1 MFFYIGSHMLN
12 VFFFT
17 AIVFLTPAQAYLD
30 PGTGSMLLSTL
41 IALIATLIY
50 STKSFIF
57 KIKSFIARL
66 FGKKIKKI
74 QSNDIVFY
82 NEGEQYFTTF
92 YPVLKEL
99 VARGIKFTYLYS
111 EENDSVVKQ
120 LQDIDA
126 HYIGTGNKAFFFLN
140 TLEAKMCVM
149 TTPSLDVLQIKRSKG
164 VKHYCHIAHSTGG
177 CIGYEV
183 FGTDYFDSVLI
194 PNKYDKEFI
203 EKLEVKRNLS
213 QKNIRII
220 GTPYLDYFLEEIQT
234 LNVIKTDRIS
244 VLIAPTWGDN
254 GLLSKYGSALLGAL
268 LSNEDYD
275 VIVRPHPQ
283 SIRYEQ
289 EMINGLKDRFKENKN
304 LRWDESNDGL
314 FSMSKASIMISD
326 FSGIILDFIFL
337 FSKPVISI
345 PGVIDLRGK
354 DYISIDD
361 TPWYIDFYY
370 KNTTIFQE
378 DEILNINRTVEKL
391 ITKKYT
397 NTGEKYEK
405 YNPYFGTASVRVT
418 DCIEDI
424 LNHIKNGER

>member
-1 MFFYIGSHMLN
+1 MLN

-99 VARGIKFTYLYS
+99 LARGIKFTYLYS
-111 EENDSVVKQ
+111 EENDSVVEK

-126 HYIGTGNKAFFFLN
+126 HYIGKGNKAFFFLN

-203 EKLEVKRNLS
+203 EKLEEKRSLP
-213 QKNIRII
+213 QKDIRII
-220 GTPYLDYFLEEIQT
+220 GTPYLDYFLDELKI
-234 LNVIKTDRIS
+234 LNVNKTDKTT

-254 GLLSKYGSALLGAL
+254 GLLSKYGSVLLSVL

-289 EMINGLKDRFKENKN
+289 EMLNDLKNTFKENVN
-304 LRWDESNDGL
+304 LQWDESNDGL
-314 FSMSKASIMISD
+314 LSMSKASIMISD

-337 FSKPVISI
+337 FSKPVISM

-354 DYISIDD
+354 DYINIDD
-361 TPWYIDFYY
+361 TPWYIVFYS

-378 DEILNINRTVEKL
+378 GNILNINETVEQLVAKNH
-391 ITKKYT
+391 TDTGKKYQ
-397 NTGEKYEK
+397 E

-424 LNHIKNGER
+424 LSNIQNGEK